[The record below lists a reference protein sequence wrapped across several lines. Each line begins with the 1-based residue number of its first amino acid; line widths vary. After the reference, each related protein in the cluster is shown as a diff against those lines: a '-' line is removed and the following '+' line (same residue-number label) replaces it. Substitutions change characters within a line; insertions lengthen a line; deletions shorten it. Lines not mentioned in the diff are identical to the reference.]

1 MHFKLT
7 GRLGIVLVTLGLT
20 ACGPTDNPD
29 DKDKDGFTI
38 AQGDCADFDATR
50 FPGAI
55 ETCNR
60 LDDDCDTIT
69 DDGFDLDFDGFSS
82 CTSPTD
88 CNELDGTAF
97 PGNEESDDG
106 VDNDCD
112 GTIDNNLD
120 TTDDDNDGATE
131 LQGDCDDDD
140 PARSPLFPEIEGDL
154 VDNDCSGA
162 ADDASL
168 PCDQQA
174 TNANSTTDIV
184 KALGL
189 CHGEVLSAQF
199 VGPSDPTARAL
210 ISSFGNAQPSAFEG
224 SKMLHLSSG
233 VANTAAHSQGTN
245 LNPAAGAE
253 NQRSYPDP
261 KPDPNDGCSSA
272 DPAFA
277 NDYTELF
284 LTIKA
289 PAGAESA
296 SFRFQFFSAEYPRFR
311 CDAFDDTFLAI
322 LDANAFVGN
331 VAFDANNNVVSVNS
345 GFFEICNSITGQ
357 GAGNNTCT
365 VSPNPT
371 LNNTGYDPTANDSTG
386 PGPDGAATRPLT
398 TTFPVS
404 SGETFTLRFII
415 FDEGENASNS
425 DTFGHILDS
434 SVLLDNFVWH
444 ADPVKDPNTIP

>member
-1 MHFKLT
+1 MHLT
-7 GRLGIVLVTLGLT
+7 IAGRFGTILVALGLV
-20 ACGPTDNPD
+20 ACGPKENPD
-29 DKDKDGFTI
+29 DQDGDGFTA
-38 AQGDCADFDATR
+38 AQGDCADFDPSR
-50 FPGAI
+50 FPGAT
-55 ETCNR
+55 ETCNV
-60 LDDDCDTIT
+60 LDDDCDTII

-82 CTSPTD
+82 CSTQTD
-88 CNELDGTAF
+88 CDELDPARF
-97 PGNEESDDG
+97 PGNEEIADG
-106 VDNDCD
+106 KDNDCD
-112 GTIDNNLD
+112 GTIDNNLA
-120 TTDDDNDGATE
+120 TTDDDGDGTTE

-154 VDNDCSGA
+154 VDNDCNA
-162 ADDASL
+162 QIDEPPT

-174 TNANSTTDIV
+174 TNANNTADIV

-189 CHGEVLSAQF
+189 CHGEVISAQF

-210 ISSFGNAQPSAFEG
+210 ISNFGNAATSAFEG
-224 SKMLHLSSG
+224 NRMLHLSSG
-233 VANTAAHSQGTN
+233 LANTAAHSQGTN
-245 LNPAAGAE
+245 LNPANGAE

-277 NDYTELF
+277 NDYTELL
-284 LTIKA
+284 LTVRA

-311 CDAFDDTFLAI
+311 CDDFDDTFLAI
-322 LDANAFVGN
+322 LDANAFQGN

-357 GAGNNTCT
+357 GAGNNTCPI
-365 VSPNPT
+365 SPNPT
-371 LNNTGYDPTANDSTG
+371 LNNTGYDPTANDVSG

-404 SGETFTLRFII
+404 PGETFTLRFII
-415 FDEGENASNS
+415 FDEGENNNS
-425 DTFGHILDS
+425 ANFGHILDS

-444 ADPVKDPNTIP
+444 ADPIEDPNTIP